1 MMKFLYDCRRDPGK
15 AYLLGAFLGVLAGGM
30 AVYSAVKT
38 QEIYDERDRLARE
51 LKSCEIEKFN
61 LEKELDD
68 IKNRCEKVETAS
80 DEAVKAAVE

>member
-1 MMKFLYDCRRDPGK
+1 MMKFLDDCRRDPGK
-15 AYLLGAFLGVLAGGM
+15 AYLLGAFLGVLAGSM

-51 LKSCEIEKFN
+51 LKSCEIEKFD
-61 LEKELDD
+61 LERKLHD
-68 IKNRCEKVETAS
+68 IESCRENVETSS